1 MLASIKKDWAA
12 HVVPLICIAIAGVMF
27 ILTPVWAFGWYN
39 TPFLGMLL
47 EPNNVVSL
55 AKRPGWPVVSQ
66 EANWPYKLDSLNGL
80 PMVDAA
86 QVNAFMHQNGFKTVN
101 AIFTSHSGEV
111 FTLQNIQPIK
121 PGFGDLF
128 SLFIVPYLVG
138 VMFLGFGVWTYRI
151 RPELRAT
158 RAFAIL
164 VAAISILTTT
174 YLDMLTTHHVLLLW
188 GLSLPVAAGA
198 GMYLTLVF
206 PLEMKFVQRW
216 RFLAYVP
223 WGVSLILGAVIARD
237 TLMPATPY
245 AYLDSWR
252 WGYALD
258 ALSIFLLMVGLGAR
272 IVDNSISVV
281 RQQSRVIIFG
291 VALAF
296 LPIMLLYLIPSGFRG
311 QIPEFRSEILFP
323 PLIFFPLSVAYAILR
338 YRLLDVDRWFAR
350 ALTYVLTMGVA
361 LAVFYALLA
370 GVSLLVSQTIRS
382 DDPLVVAGYLL
393 LLVIGFQPVRNFFQS
408 AINRVFY
415 RSRVDYRRVLA
426 YLSKSLVVTPDLRR
440 TLSLLDSELGNAIN
454 PEKFIVFLYED
465 DRQEYVPYSTHTDIQ
480 RTFQPDAALPRLLL
494 STKEPLWLSLERTL
508 PPILV
513 AEDGAASLMGCQVF
527 VPLLYE
533 ERLIGFFT
541 LGPRRSGEPYVND
554 DLDFL
559 VAVAGQSTL
568 SFENARLFENLR
580 HTLDETNEMK
590 NLMDDIFASIATGV
604 ITTDMDQ
611 KITLFNRAAETIL
624 GFSLESVI
632 GKALQD
638 AIPTFHPELGQV
650 TSNVITQGLTE
661 QGRELTSNL
670 DARGDL
676 YLRLSATPLRDANL
690 ATKGA
695 TIVFENLTETRKVE
709 AEREVIRQTFG
720 RVVSP
725 RVRDRILA
733 DAGNLQLHGA
743 RRNVTILFA
752 DLSSFTSFTEKTS
765 PESVFKI
772 LNSYLDIAAQAI
784 LDHEGTLDKFMGDA
798 VMAMW
803 NSPDQQADH
812 ALLACLA
819 ALQIVWHSLD
829 AHRNFSN
836 PDYQLVFR
844 VGVATG
850 PAIVGNV
857 GTSQLFN
864 YTAVGDTVNVAE
876 RLQAAAP
883 RGQVYILKSTYDI
896 VKDHVLVEPIAPLTV
911 KGREQPVEV
920 YLLKGMK

>member
-1 MLASIKKDWAA
+1 MLANIKKDWVA
-12 HVVPLICIAIAGVMF
+12 HIVPLVCIAIAGAMF
-27 ILTPVWAFGWYN
+27 ILTPVWAFGWYGS
-39 TPFLGMLL
+39 PFLGMLL
-47 EPNNVVSL
+47 EPNNVVSQVKDKSW
-55 AKRPGWPVVSQ
+55 AAASQ
-66 EANWPYKLDSLNGL
+66 EVVWSDRLVSLNGL
-80 PMVDAA
+80 PMADAE
-86 QVNAFMHQNGFKTVN
+86 QVNAFMRQNGFKTVN
-101 AIFTSHSGEV
+101 ATFTHRSGEV
-111 FTLQNIQPIK
+111 FTLQNVLPIK
-121 PGFGDLF
+121 PGFGNLF
-128 SLFIVPYLVG
+128 SLFIIPYLVG
-138 VMFLGFGVWTYRI
+138 VMFLGFGVWAYRI

-158 RAFAIL
+158 RAFVIL
-164 VAAISILTTT
+164 VAAISVVTTT
-174 YLDMLTTHHVLLLW
+174 YLDMLTTHHVVLLW

-198 GMYLTLVF
+198 GMYLTLFF
-206 PLEMKFVQRW
+206 PLEVKLVQRW
-216 RFLAYVP
+216 RFLVYLP
-223 WGVSLILGAVIARD
+223 WTIALVLGIVIARD
-237 TLMPATPY
+237 ALASPTPY
-245 AYLDSWR
+245 AYIDSWR
-252 WGYALD
+252 WGYILN
-258 ALSIFLLMVGLGAR
+258 ALSIFLLMVGLVTR
-272 IVDNSISVV
+272 IFSSSISIV

-296 LPIMLLYLIPSGFRG
+296 LPILLLYLIPIGFSG

-361 LAVFYALLA
+361 LAVFYTVIA
-370 GVSLLVSQTIRS
+370 GVSLLLSQAIRS
-382 DDPLVVAGYLL
+382 DDPLVVAGYVL
-393 LLVIGFQPVRNFFQS
+393 LLVIGFQPVRNFFQR
-408 AINRVFY
+408 AIDRVFY
-415 RSRVDYRRVLA
+415 RSHTDYRRVLA
-426 YLSKSLVVTPDLRR
+426 HLSKSLVVTPDLQR
-440 TLSLLDSELGNAIN
+440 TLSLLETELGSAVN
-454 PEKFIVFLYED
+454 PEKFVVFLYED
-465 DRQEYVPYSTHTDIQ
+465 DRKEYVPYSTRTDI
-480 RTFQPDAALPRLLL
+480 RHTFQPDAALPRLLL
-494 STKEPLWLSLERTL
+494 STKEPLWLPPERTL
-508 PPILV
+508 PPMLV
-513 AEDGAASLMGCQVF
+513 AGDGAVRLMGCQVF

-533 ERLIGFFT
+533 ERLIGFFA
-541 LGPRRSGEPYVND
+541 LGARRSGERYVSD

-580 HTLDETNEMK
+580 HTLDETSEMK

-624 GFSLESVI
+624 GLSLESVI
-632 GKALQD
+632 GKPLQD

-650 TSNVITQGLTE
+650 TSSVIMQGLTE

-670 DARGDL
+670 DKRGDL
-676 YLRLSATPLRDANL
+676 YLRLSATPLRDAYL

-803 NSPDQQADH
+803 NSPDHQTDH
-812 ALLACLA
+812 ALLACLT

-829 AHRNFSN
+829 AHKNFSN

-876 RLQAAAP
+876 RLQTAAP

-896 VKDHVLVEPIAPLTV
+896 VKDHVLAEPIAPLTV